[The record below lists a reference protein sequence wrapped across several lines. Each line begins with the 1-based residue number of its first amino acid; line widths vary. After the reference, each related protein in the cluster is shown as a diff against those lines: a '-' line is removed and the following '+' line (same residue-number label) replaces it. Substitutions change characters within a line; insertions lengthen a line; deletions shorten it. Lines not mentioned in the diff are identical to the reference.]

1 MFYARPNRA
10 TQVMNSFFG
19 WLASVGLTPKDTV
32 RLEVRGRKSGE
43 TRSVAVTS
51 VEHEGQRYLVSPRG
65 ESEWVRN
72 VRAAGGEATIRRGR
86 REGVRLEEVPAAE
99 RAPILKAYLGKT
111 AMATRQHFG
120 IDPKAHLSVFEGIAA
135 RHPVFRVEELEP
147 KT

>member
-10 TQVMNSFFG
+10 TQVMNRLFG

-72 VRAAGGEATIRRGR
+72 ARAAGGEAELRHGKA
-86 REGVRLEEVPAAE
+86 EAVRLEELPAGE
-99 RAPILKAYLGKT
+99 RAAIIQAYLKKT
-111 AMATRQHFG
+111 QRATGQHFG
-120 IDPKAHLSVFEGIAA
+120 VKAEAGIEEFEGIAS
-135 RHPVFRVEELEP
+135 RHPVFRVVIGG
-147 KT
+147 